1 MHRIYIQIDI
11 LDPRLCS
18 CSLDLCSCQILQV
31 QNGDDIGSASLPSP
45 QANSVQYDTACSSC
59 KKIET
64 ASTTPSGL
72 KPAEVITGEGLVINA
87 SEEDQNSSL
96 TSTSTG
102 VHQRRYVVC
111 VKLPCHVVSVIHVFF
126 LWTVLILVMIALGV
140 QRTQLTQTR

>member
-87 SEEDQNSSL
+87 
-96 TSTSTG
+96 
-102 VHQRRYVVC
+102 R
-111 VKLPCHVVSVIHVFF
+111 IF
-126 LWTVLILVMIALGV
+126 
-140 QRTQLTQTR
+140 